1 MKKIIHLLL
10 LSTVITFLVACGGKD
25 KPAEIAEI
33 FFKEMFQGDASKAV
47 ALVDTSGNYL
57 SEKEQQQAN
66 MFIAM
71 MAAGMKTQIEK
82 AGGIKSIEA
91 GKVEYNQDKTT
102 ATVPLTI
109 TLNKAID
116 GKNSDTNNIH
126 LKKVNGDWKIVIR

>member
-10 LSTVITFLVACGGKD
+10 LSMIVTFVVACGGKD
-25 KPAEIAEI
+25 KPAEVAET

-47 ALVDTSGNYL
+47 ALVDTSGNHL

-71 MAAGMKTQIEK
+71 MAAGMKAQIEK

-91 GKVEYNQDKTT
+91 RKVEYNKDKTT

-116 GKNSDTNNIH
+116 GKAADTNNVH
-126 LKKVNGDWKIVIR
+126 LKKVNGEWKIVVR